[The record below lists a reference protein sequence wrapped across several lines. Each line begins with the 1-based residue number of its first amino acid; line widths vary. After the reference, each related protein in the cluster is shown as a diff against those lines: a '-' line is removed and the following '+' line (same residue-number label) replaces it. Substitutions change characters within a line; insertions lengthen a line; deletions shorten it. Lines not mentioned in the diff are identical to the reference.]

1 MLFLYTQ
8 LRIFHP
14 KTFTPIVMD
23 TKSDSL
29 TNDDLRDLLKRCP
42 AGTYEAALA
51 FRTKK
56 DTSQIETIV
65 LGIIDRH
72 LEPEQRE
79 ILAKSDDS
87 LRMYEDLG
95 MDSLTMLE
103 IVMLIEQTLQVSIDN
118 EELRDLRTLGDVKVY
133 LDAKARGEEPPK
145 RSKSYRIEEIASLM
159 PHREPFLFLETAR
172 IDGSEAIATYKIS
185 GNEYFLEGH
194 FKENPVFP
202 ASIMIEALGQL
213 CVFFLL
219 KGEDTSL
226 SSKVDP
232 NTIFFTS
239 CDGVKCRRI
248 CKPGDKLTMKVQVSR
263 IRHPLACFKGE
274 INVEGERTAHA
285 EEIKLAF
292 DYFPVID
299 AIEDESIQNVDAS
312 RISSNGDKESRNGS
326 NGRVSKEPS
335 PGRFVKYESN
345 S

>member
-1 MLFLYTQ
+1 
-8 LRIFHP
+8 
-14 KTFTPIVMD
+14 MD
-23 TKSDSL
+23 TKSELSIEDE
-29 TNDDLRDLLKRCP
+29 LRDLLKRCP
-42 AGTYEAALA
+42 AGTFEAALA
-51 FRTKK
+51 FREEQDVSK
-56 DTSQIETIV
+56 IETIV

-103 IVMLIEQTLQVSIDN
+103 IVMLIEQTLKVSIDN

-133 LDAKARGEEPPK
+133 LNAKAKGEEPPK
-145 RSKSYRIEEIASLM
+145 RSKSFRIEEIASLM
-159 PHREPFLFLETAR
+159 PHKEPFLFLESAK
-172 IDGSEAIATYKIS
+172 IDGSEASATYKIS

-219 KGEDTSL
+219 KGEDASIK
-226 SSKVDP
+226 SKVDP

-248 CKPGDKLTMKVQVSR
+248 CKPGDKLTMKVKVSR

-274 INVEGERTAHA
+274 ISVEGEKTAHA

-292 DYFPVID
+292 DYFPIID
-299 AIEDESIQNVDAS
+299 AQDESSMNDLT
-312 RISSNGDKESRNGS
+312 NGSLPRNGS
-326 NGRVSKEPS
+326 NGNKSATEKPE
-335 PGRFVKYESN
+335 RFIKFEQN

>member
-1 MLFLYTQ
+1 
-8 LRIFHP
+8 
-14 KTFTPIVMD
+14 MD
-23 TKSDSL
+23 TKSELSIEDE
-29 TNDDLRDLLKRCP
+29 LRDLLKRCP
-42 AGTYEAALA
+42 AGTFEAALA
-51 FRTKK
+51 FREEQDVSK
-56 DTSQIETIV
+56 IETIV

-103 IVMLIEQTLQVSIDN
+103 IVMLIEQTLKVSIDN

-133 LDAKARGEEPPK
+133 LNAKAKGEEPPK
-145 RSKSYRIEEIASLM
+145 RSKSFRIEEIASLM
-159 PHREPFLFLETAR
+159 PHKEPFLFLESAK
-172 IDGSEAIATYKIS
+172 IDGSEASATYKIS

-219 KGEDTSL
+219 KGEDASIK
-226 SSKVDP
+226 SKVDP

-248 CKPGDKLTMKVQVSR
+248 CKPGDKLTMKVKVSR

-274 INVEGERTAHA
+274 ISVEGEKTAHA

-292 DYFPVID
+292 DYFPIID
-299 AIEDESIQNVDAS
+299 AQDESSMKDLT
-312 RISSNGDKESRNGS
+312 NGSLQRNGS
-326 NGRVSKEPS
+326 NGNKSATEKPE
-335 PGRFVKYESN
+335 RFIKFEQN